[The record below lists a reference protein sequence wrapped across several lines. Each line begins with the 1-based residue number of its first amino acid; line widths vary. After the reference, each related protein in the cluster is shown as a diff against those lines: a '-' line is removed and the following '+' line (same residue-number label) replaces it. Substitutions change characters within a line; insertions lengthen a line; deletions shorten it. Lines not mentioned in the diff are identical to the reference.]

1 MIKLNLQLFAE
12 AGTLVNTTGT
22 TYVNAYTGDPA
33 GTYVVNEE
41 GFSPG
46 MKTFYDTMMLENA
59 RDNLV
64 LTNLGKQEPL
74 PQHKGKIVEWRKW
87 NTLPDADT
95 LVEGVIPTGKKF
107 GQTLIQVP
115 VASAGLYVPISDE
128 LDIFHV
134 DPVVLGA
141 TEEVG
146 ASIAR
151 SYEKVVRVA
160 LQQSGNPLFADALNA
175 SNGTYAYASSP
186 ATRTALSAALATFCV
201 LSPDMIAQAVA
212 VLQKAN
218 APYFDG
224 AEYLGVLHPSV
235 WYDLRRNPEWI
246 DVHKYEAS
254 REIFNGEVGEL
265 HGVRFLKS
273 TIAPVIKGKPMSA
286 GAHTLTVRT
295 ANTLG
300 DSATEINVNE
310 KMTAADY
317 LALKKAKVKIG
328 GVEYELHAD
337 SVGSDAEAGYA
348 KIKLAAATTDAVAL
362 NAIIYHS
369 DNAVNGAAVYQT
381 FIMGKDAFA
390 VIKPDGASIETI
402 IHDRKSGIGGP
413 LNQFGTVG
421 GRFTTA
427 AKILYPER
435 LVVIESTSKYS
446 FQDVSN

>member
-12 AGTLVNTTGT
+12 AGTLVNTTGAN
-22 TYVNAYTGDPA
+22 YVNAYTGESA
-33 GTYVVNEE
+33 GTYVANEE

-87 NTLPDADT
+87 NTLPDADV

-107 GQTLIQVP
+107 GQTKIHVD

-151 SYEKVVRVA
+151 SYEKVVRAA
-160 LQQSGNPLFADALNA
+160 LSVSGNTLFADALKTDDG
-175 SNGTYAYASSP
+175 SHAYVSSP
-186 ATRTALSAALATFCV
+186 ATRTALSAAPATLCA
-201 LSPDMIAQAVA
+201 LSPDMIAQAVT

-286 GAHTLTVRT
+286 ANHTLTVKT
-295 ANTLG
+295 AVTAT
-300 DSATEINVNE
+300 DSTVIAVNE
-310 KMTAADY
+310 AMTAAD
-317 LALKKAKVKIG
+317 LTALKKAKIKIG
-328 GVEYELHAD
+328 TTEYELNETN
-337 SVGSDAEAGYA
+337 VGSEAIAG
-348 KIKLAAATTDAVAL
+348 AATIAL
-362 NAIIYHS
+362 KEQTNITVTQNAIIYRS
-369 DNAVNGAAVYQT
+369 DNAVDGAAVYQT

>member
-1 MIKLNLQLFAE
+1 MTGAE
-12 AGTLVNTTGT
+12 MRAFVLHLV
-22 TYVNAYTGDPA
+22 A
-33 GTYVVNEE
+33 
-41 GFSPG
+41 
-46 MKTFYDTMMLENA
+46 
-59 RDNLV
+59 
-64 LTNLGKQEPL
+64 
-74 PQHKGKIVEWRKW
+74 
-87 NTLPDADT
+87 
-95 LVEGVIPTGKKF
+95 EGVNDEGI
-107 GQTLIQVP
+107 
-115 VASAGLYVPISDE
+115 ISDE

-151 SYEKVVRVA
+151 SYEKVVRAA
-160 LQQSGNPLFADALNA
+160 LQQSGNTLFADALNA

-186 ATRTALSAALATFCV
+186 ATRTALSAAPATFCV
-201 LSPDMIAQAVA
+201 QSPDMIAQAVA

-224 AEYLGVLHPSV
+224 AEYLGLLHPSV
-235 WYDLRRNPEWI
+235 WYDLRKNPEWI
-246 DVHKYEAS
+246 EVHKYESS

-273 TIAPVIKGKPMSA
+273 TIAPVIKGTPMSA
-286 GAHTLTVRT
+286 GAHTLTVKT
-295 ANTLG
+295 AIDNASSTVI
-300 DSATEINVNE
+300 AVNE
-310 KMTAADY
+310 AMTTADY
-317 LALKKAKVKIG
+317 AALKGAKVKIG
-328 GVEYELHAD
+328 ATEYELHAD
-337 SVGSDAEAGYA
+337 TVGTAADAGS
-348 KIKLAAATTDAVAL
+348 ATIAL
-362 NAIIYHS
+362 KESTTITVLKDAIIYHS

-435 LVVIESTSKYS
+435 LVVIESVGKFS
-446 FQDVSN
+446 FKDVSN